1 LVEIT
6 RFGKFFGAQDETFI
20 GLSGV
25 GDLFLTASSELSRN
39 YRVGL
44 GLAQGKSKSEILS
57 EIGEVAEG
65 VFTAEAIVNIAKTHQ
80 IYTPIAN
87 EVFAILNGKNVKIS
101 LSDLLKKK

>member
-1 LVEIT
+1 M
-6 RFGKFFGAQDETFI
+6 
-20 GLSGV
+20 
-25 GDLFLTASSELSRN
+25 
-39 YRVGL
+39 GL

-57 EIGEVAEG
+57 ELGEVAEG
-65 VFTAEAIVNIAKTHQ
+65 VFTAEAIVNIAKTNQ